1 MSAHETVAVV
11 VVTYNRAGLLL
22 RMLGGLAASER
33 RPDAVIVVDNAS
45 TDGTAAL
52 LAARPSWKVVLD
64 SFAAKGLIELPPEI
78 DD

>member
-1 MSAHETVAVV
+1 MSEPRESVAVV

-45 TDGTAAL
+45 TDHT
-52 LAARPSWKVVLD
+52 STVLD
-64 SFAAKGLIELPPEI
+64 GAGRRMATCLSR
-78 DD
+78 